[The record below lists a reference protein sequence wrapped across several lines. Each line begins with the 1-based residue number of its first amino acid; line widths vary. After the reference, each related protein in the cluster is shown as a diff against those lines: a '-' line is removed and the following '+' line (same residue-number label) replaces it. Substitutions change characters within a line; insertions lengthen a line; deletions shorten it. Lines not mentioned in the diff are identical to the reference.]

1 MHNYANVEAINQSKS
16 LPGFR
21 VVMTSLDGKNGEG
34 TELTFSLWGNFI
46 NLRGNTLTLVTST
59 ISLRWDDVIV

>member
-16 LPGFR
+16 LPGCR
-21 VVMTSLDGKNGEG
+21 VVMTSLDGKNG

-46 NLRGNTLTLVTST
+46 NLRGNTLTLVTSY